1 MLCSIRSKQ
10 NAVLRVRLPR
20 ASHGHLTQATIS
32 PLTHARRRYAV
43 EASLNDSLVDK
54 ERRSLACEALP
65 LNPSHR
71 S

>member
-20 ASHGHLTQATIS
+20 APYGNLTQARIS

-43 EASLNDSLVDK
+43 EASLDESVVDK
-54 ERRSLACEALP
+54 ERGSLACEALP
-65 LNPSHR
+65 LNFSHR